1 MTINP
6 DIYIRANEL
15 NYFEGRIV
23 ELVTNYV
30 DYEDGSV
37 LLDEAARL
45 LASLIDQTKKN
56 EDIDAQIPLWQEHYV
71 NERIDLNEQR

>member
-30 DYEDGSV
+30 NYEDGS
-37 LLDEAARL
+37 RL
-45 LASLIDQTKKN
+45 LIEAERLLESLIEQVKKD
-56 EDIDAQIPLWQEHYV
+56 EDIDAQIPLWEEDYV
-71 NERIDLNEQR
+71 NERLDLNAK